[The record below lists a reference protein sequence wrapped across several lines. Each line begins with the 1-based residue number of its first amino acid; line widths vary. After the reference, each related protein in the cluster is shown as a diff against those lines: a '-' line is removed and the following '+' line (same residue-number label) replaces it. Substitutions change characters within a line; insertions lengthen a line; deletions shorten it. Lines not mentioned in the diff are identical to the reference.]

1 MNKTILALAAGA
13 LALTAC
19 SRGPEGSADPMAT
32 AASTEAMTES
42 QMAYDRVQSA
52 MHAGMADIPAD
63 PDLAYMQGMLA
74 HHKGAIAMSEV
85 VLKYGK
91 DAKARDLAGRVIKA
105 QTAEVAEIETWLKDR
120 NAAMP
125 AGTGAKTA
133 DHSAHN

>member
-19 SRGPEGSADPMAT
+19 SRGPESSADPMAT

-105 QTAEVAEIETWLKDR
+105 QAAEVAEIETWLKDR